1 MEAVIVVMATALA
14 VLSGLAA
21 LVGGWA
27 WWRVAT
33 SRAFGPLLR
42 AAQVVAILLA
52 ALAGVAAALGNRP
65 DDGLFWVYALV
76 PVAVGFVA
84 EQLRVL
90 SAETVLDARDI
101 PDAQALGERPEAEQ
115 RAVALAIIRR
125 ETGIMALACLVICFL
140 ALRAIGTASGL

>member
-1 MEAVIVVMATALA
+1 VEGVILVVAAALA

-21 LVGGWA
+21 LAGGWA
-27 WWRVAT
+27 WWRVAP

-42 AAQVVAILLA
+42 AAQVTAVTLA
-52 ALAGVAAALGNRP
+52 ALAGVAAALGHRP
-65 DDGLFWVYALV
+65 DDGLFWVYALT

-90 SAETVLDARDI
+90 SAETVLDARGI
-101 PDAQALGERPEAEQ
+101 PNAQALGERPEADQ

-125 ETGIMALACLVICFL
+125 ETGIMALACVVICFL
-140 ALRAIGTASGL
+140 ALRAIGTAGGL